1 MVTAGLLLAGCSGGA
16 ETQPETAEESATAAL
31 AQPAPPQPEDLSSL
45 SRTEAFERL
54 HERLS
59 TEYAFTEWKGVD
71 WDALYAVHQ
80 PAVAAATNPSEYLVA
95 LRGYLGEVPD
105 GHVGIRPAD
114 DAGTAVVQDAVTA
127 QSGGGYGMGLAELDD
142 GRVIAAAVA
151 PGSPAANAGMATG
164 AEILTWNGLPV
175 AEAISGMDTTGLVG
189 VSNTATSEAQR
200 LEQVRMLARGPVGA
214 QAAVTFLNP
223 GEAEPV
229 TVEMQTV
236 ADNLEWSKLL
246 TFVPIPDLEAPPV
259 SSQMIDSDIGY
270 IRLTALADPDDL
282 AAYPAAVAEQFT
294 AAVTGLQAQGATGL
308 VVDLRSNIG
317 GYDSLA
323 ATICGLFAEERSV
336 YEIQSYF
343 DTETGQFVEFTVDDR
358 VGEEGEIVDA
368 LWVEPSPQAFPG
380 PVVALVNPRTISS
393 GEGVAMC
400 IARSPQGAVAGF
412 HGTNGSFGLAA
423 PGIVTMPDGLAV
435 SYPIGRSLDANRTIQ
450 LDSRDGVG
458 GVAPNV
464 EVALTAEAALAYAAG
479 EDVELTAAVEYLRQV
494 ASQ

>member
-1 MVTAGLLLAGCSGGA
+1 MVAAALLLGGCSGDEQQSQGD
-16 ETQPETAEESATAAL
+16 EESAFAVT
-31 AQPAPPQPEDLSSL
+31 QPATPQPEDLSSL

-71 WDALYAVHQ
+71 WQALYTEHQ
-80 PAVAAATNPSEYLVA
+80 PAVAAATNAPDYLVA
-95 LRGYLGEVPD
+95 LRGYLGEIPD

-164 AEILTWNGLPV
+164 AEVLTWNGLPV
-175 AEAISGMDTTGLVG
+175 AEAISGVQISGLVG
-189 VSNTATSEAQR
+189 VSNAATSEAQR
-200 LEQVRMLARGPVGA
+200 LEQVRMLARGPVGTR
-214 QAAVTFLNP
+214 AAITFVNP
-223 GEAEPV
+223 GQAEPATMEV
-229 TVEMQTV
+229 QT
-236 ADNLEWSKLL
+236 ASDNLEWSKLL

-259 SSQMIDSDIGY
+259 SSRMIDSDVGY
-270 IRLTALADPDDL
+270 IRLTAIANPADL
-282 AAYPAAVAEQFT
+282 AAYPAAVADQFT
-294 AAVTGLQAQGATGL
+294 AAVTDLQAQGATGL

-336 YEIQSYF
+336 YEIQSYY

-358 VGEEGEIVDA
+358 IGEQGEIVDA
-368 LWVEPSPQAFPG
+368 LWVEPSPQAFTG

-400 IARSPQGAVAGF
+400 IARAPQGAVAGF

-435 SYPIGRSLDANRTIQ
+435 SYPIGRSLDANRVIQ
-450 LDSRDGVG
+450 LDSRDGIG

-479 EDVELTAAVEYLRQV
+479 EDVELTAAVEYLRRGAVQ
-494 ASQ
+494 